1 MNWEFISEINAHL
14 TETELRY
21 YGDIFLY
28 CCDNYDPGNVPVVKA
43 YELFRSANLS
53 RDATMKILDI
63 CVGSKTN
70 VHMSRKQ
77 FYAALKLVAAHQAG
91 LDIHR
96 DMTMNSLDGATPL
109 PRFSWLT
116 SGDVENSRSK
126 ETVKKNSS
134 SQYDLLDNK
143 VENRTK
149 ESPRKSGGNDS
160 PTTVKGA
167 FAYREPGN
175 TTESESDA
183 EYPRETGRNTDSP
196 TSAKI
201 GGFRYGLPESMTE
214 SESEAEYQRET
225 GGSTDSPTPT
235 NSVTQ
240 ERISGMIGGET
251 ILDGASG
258 SWQGL
263 LVSEEQR
270 QLLGTEE
277 ESSERHSSDEGDGD
291 GDGSS
296 FPPEEVWIIS
306 NEQRD
311 YYAAQFA
318 RLQPDPEGLLAGH
331 VARTFFEKS
340 RLPVAELRRIWQLAD
355 VTRDGALSLQEFYVA
370 MHLVVLRRN
379 HVPLPDNLPPSLA
392 FTLTI
397 PPSKSVINQSP
408 PQPPPPPPSPPN
420 QTINQN
426 QNSPN
431 SRKTQEKTKEWTKFV
446 DSPTGTSNLTSPGPK
461 PVNFDFQ
468 KSAVERDPKILHPV
482 PLRLTPE
489 AAILA
494 SSANCNNGT
503 VAGLV
508 DEEVQH
514 STVALGQRSLNKK
527 SLQPND
533 EGLVVTPKKE
543 PPPPPP
549 PRPYRTHT
557 RSSSLDLNK
566 LGKNGQNFLGAPPTI
581 PPRVSPGISSPRKLI
596 GQRSECEEYKA
607 TTSDNQGFVA
617 DFSQFS
623 PKGDEKSI
631 ETGPTNHNQQFTG
644 VCGAFHIY
652 RKPSPKRGEGEEENK
667 EDDESKRLTLQELRE
682 KNAELRLVCEELTRE
697 LAGALQER
705 INLRA
710 KLLLI
715 T

>member
-1 MNWEFISEINAHL
+1 MNWEFISEANAHL

-28 CCDNYDPGNVPVVKA
+28 CCDNTDPDNVPVVKA
-43 YELFRSANLS
+43 AELFRSANLP
-53 RDATMKILDI
+53 RDITIKILDI
-63 CVGSKTN
+63 CVGSKVN
-70 VHMSRKQ
+70 NHMGRKQ

-96 DMTMNSLDGATPL
+96 DMTINSLEMATPL
-109 PRFSWLT
+109 PRFSWPT
-116 SGDVENSRSK
+116 SGDEDTSERRSK
-126 ETVKKNSS
+126 DCMVSNAKTLAQSVGLTGSH
-134 SQYDLLDNK
+134 LP
-143 VENRTK
+143 
-149 ESPRKSGGNDS
+149 ES
-160 PTTVKGA
+160 
-167 FAYREPGN
+167 

-183 EYPRETGRNTDSP
+183 ESP
-196 TSAKI
+196 
-201 GGFRYGLPESMTE
+201 
-214 SESEAEYQRET
+214 RET

-240 ERISGMIGGET
+240 ERIIDGLMVGDT
-251 ILDGASG
+251 ILDSASG

-277 ESSERHSSDEGDGD
+277 ESSERHSSDEADGD
-291 GDGSS
+291 GDASS

-306 NEQRD
+306 EEQRD
-311 YYAAQFA
+311 YYAAQFS
-318 RLQPDPEGLLAGH
+318 RLQPNPEGLLAGS

-379 HVPLPDNLPPSLA
+379 HVPLPDSLPPSLA
-392 FTLTI
+392 FTLTV
-397 PPSKSVINQSP
+397 PPPPLPALASVVAAEVSP
-408 PQPPPPPPSPPN
+408 PQPPPPPPPTPPTQTNTQISQSQSQSQTQGSPD
-420 QTINQN
+420 
-426 QNSPN
+426 
-431 SRKTQEKTKEWTKFV
+431 SRTTGTTLISNTAVNTREKNKEWTKFV
-446 DSPTGTSNLTSPGPK
+446 DSPTGSAGALASPGPK
-461 PVNFDFQ
+461 PKFIVNFDLQ
-468 KSAVERDPKILHPV
+468 KAAVERDPKILHPV

-494 SSANCNNGT
+494 STANGNNST
-503 VAGLV
+503 AGLV
-508 DEEVQH
+508 DEDVLL
-514 STVALGQRSLNKK
+514 SAVNLGQRSLNKK
-527 SLQPND
+527 SLNSND
-533 EGLVVTPKKE
+533 DGLAVTPKKE

-566 LGKNGQNFLGAPPTI
+566 LGAPPSV
-581 PPRVSPGISSPRKLI
+581 PPRISPGVSSPRKLV
-596 GQRSECEEYKA
+596 GQKSECDDQRI
-607 TTSDNQGFVA
+607 TTENPSFVA
-617 DFSQFS
+617 DFSHFS
-623 PKGDEKSI
+623 PKSEDVANL
-631 ETGPTNHNQQFTG
+631 ETAPANQSQQFAG

-652 RKPSPKRGEGEEENK
+652 RKPSPKPGEGEEEGK
-667 EDDESKRLTLQELRE
+667 DDTDDSKSLTLEELRE
-682 KNAELRLVCEELTRE
+682 KNSELRLVCEELTRE